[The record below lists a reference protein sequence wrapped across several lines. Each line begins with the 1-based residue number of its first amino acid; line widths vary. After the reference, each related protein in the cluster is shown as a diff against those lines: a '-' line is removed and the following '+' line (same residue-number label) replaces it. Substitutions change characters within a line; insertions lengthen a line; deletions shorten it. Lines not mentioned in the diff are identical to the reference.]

1 MSKKRLDSKSIEYRK
16 EILKIIESARRGHI
30 GSALSIVEILRVLY
44 EDILKIDPKNPKWD
58 ARDRFILSKGHGCLS
73 LYVVLAEKGFFPKD
87 KLATF
92 CEFDS
97 ILGGHPDAGKVPG
110 VEASTG
116 SLGHGLPIG
125 AGIALSAKIDK
136 KDFRTFVLMGDGE
149 CNEGSVWETALFAA
163 KYKLSNLTAIIDYNK
178 MQCFGN
184 TCEVLEL
191 EPFAEKWKSFGFE
204 VHEVDGHDVLALR
217 KELSA
222 VPFKKNKPSMLICH
236 TLKGKGIKK
245 LESNAD
251 WHHKA
256 KVSDEEMRELYGDLE
271 DQV

>member
-1 MSKKRLDSKSIEYRK
+1 MNHSILDARSKKYRK
-16 EILKIIESARRGHI
+16 EILKIIEHARRGHI

-44 EDILKIDPKNPKWD
+44 EDILRIDPKNPSWKE
-58 ARDRFILSKGHGCLS
+58 RDRFILSKGHGCLA
-73 LYVVLAEKGFFPKD
+73 LYVMLAEKGFFPKD
-87 KLATF
+87 DLYTF
-92 CEFDS
+92 CEFNS
-97 ILGGHPDAGKVPG
+97 ILGGHPDANKVPG

-136 KDFRTFVLMGDGE
+136 MGYRTFVLMGDGE
-149 CNEGSVWETALFAA
+149 CNEGSVWEAAMFAS
-163 KYKLSNLTAIIDYNK
+163 KHRLDNLIGIVDYNK

-184 TCEVLEL
+184 TCEVLDL
-191 EPFAEKWKSFGFE
+191 EPFADKWKSFGFE
-204 VHEVDGHDVLALR
+204 VCEVDGHDVNALKKALKCVR
-217 KELSA
+217 
-222 VPFKKNKPSMLICH
+222 FKKGKPSMLICH

-245 LESNAD
+245 LEANAD

-256 KVSDEEMRELYGDLE
+256 KVSDVEMRELYGDLE